1 MSVPNTSLNKRP
13 EEMQAVFDNARHHLR
28 TQKRSAAGMRLAP
41 ISHAGQRQRGPIA
54 VTNSDI
60 SQIGNN
66 EGNLEPLVS
75 MRDAGTV
82 KDLLYREQR

>member
-1 MSVPNTSLNKRP
+1 MK
-13 EEMQAVFDNARHHLR
+13 

-60 SQIGNN
+60 SQIANT
-66 EGNLEPLVS
+66 EEEFEPLVS
-75 MRDAGTV
+75 KRDAGTV
-82 KDLLYREQR
+82 KDLLYKEQR